1 VDNDRYRAR
10 DQTKNFDLLY
20 VSQIIPRKMPDLVVE
35 IMVELGRDYSLQ
47 IVGDGH
53 LREWFLNEL
62 TGKGVRYEYAG
73 FVQFD
78 EIPAFFQKA
87 RVLLFPTRS
96 DPWGVVA
103 NEACAA
109 GIPVLTTSLAGAAGE
124 LIIHDENGFVL
135 PPVARVWADHVK
147 RLLNDKEL
155 YSGMCRDALSRVQN
169 FTYEKASQGIVDA
182 VMASL
187 KT

>member
-1 VDNDRYRAR
+1 
-10 DQTKNFDLLY
+10 
-20 VSQIIPRKMPDLVVE
+20 
-35 IMVELGRDYSLQ
+35 
-47 IVGDGH
+47 
-53 LREWFLNEL
+53 
-62 TGKGVRYEYAG
+62 
-73 FVQFD
+73 
-78 EIPAFFQKA
+78 
-87 RVLLFPTRS
+87 
-96 DPWGVVA
+96 
-103 NEACAA
+103 
-109 GIPVLTTSLAGAAGE
+109 LAGAAGE